1 MAEEEEE
8 EYVVIELSEF
18 DDAEF
23 LASCDNYTL
32 IGLETEHPMLKIDEY
47 VFHGSWHDTVGTTL
61 LMDNNN
67 PDPDARYLGK
77 SDKKLKFRRVF
88 LESKQPQQPQQPPA
102 GANP

>member
-1 MAEEEEE
+1 MAEEEE

-32 IGLETEHPMLKIDEY
+32 IVPLVLVSWLTVGQGLETEHPMLKIDEY

-61 LMDNNN
+61 LMDNNSA
-67 PDPDARYLGK
+67 PDRSCAPERCRSG
-77 SDKKLKFRRVF
+77 S
-88 LESKQPQQPQQPPA
+88 
-102 GANP
+102 